1 MNIIVIGSCQD
12 SSTLAKELN
21 RRLKN
26 SIVARIDL
34 LKTTKQLVLQGLN
47 INTNENLGTY
57 VGDVETHDF
66 TKIPADKKQQIIAA
80 VDVINNSIK
89 PLQKVDYSHEFRASS
104 TFDALTN
111 GIPTSTYSFIKVY
124 SGAINDDRVNSMLL
138 DPTFVPNAVVITVK
152 NPLNPLFP
160 ITLTEGSLKE
170 LKSKAFAAVECD
182 NINELYKSEVF
193 QLLFEL
199 TDEKELPVEETKGN
213 STPGLGHAVVAV
225 LEEEFGLDMAA

>member
-47 INTNENLGTY
+47 IHTNENLGTY
-57 VGDVETHDF
+57 VGDVETLDY

-89 PLQKVDYSHEFRASS
+89 TLQKEDYNYKFQASS

-138 DPTFVPNAVVITVK
+138 DSDFIPNAVVITVK

-160 ITLTEGSLKE
+160 ITLTEKLSKE

-199 TDEKELPVEETKGN
+199 TDEKELSAEEKGN
-213 STPGLGHAVVAV
+213 SIPGIGRVGEIV
-225 LEEEFGLDMAA
+225 LENDWVVELAA

>member
-34 LKTTKQLVLQGLN
+34 LKNLKQLVLQGLN
-47 INTNENLGTY
+47 INTTENLGTY
-57 VGDVETHDF
+57 VGDVETRDY
-66 TKIPADKKQQIIAA
+66 TKIPADKKAQIITA
-80 VDVINNSIK
+80 VDAINSNIK
-89 PLQKVDYSHEFRASS
+89 AIQKENLGYKSEASS

-124 SGAINDDRVNSMLL
+124 SGAIDNDRINSMLN
-138 DPTFVPNAVVITVK
+138 DPSFIPNAIVVTVK

-160 ITLTEGSLKE
+160 ITLTEELVKKLKAE
-170 LKSKAFAAVECD
+170 AFALVECD
-182 NINELYKSEVF
+182 NVNELYKTEVF
-193 QLLFEL
+193 KMLFEL
-199 TDEKELPVEETKGN
+199 TDEKDLPVEEESKQRT
-213 STPGLGHAVVAV
+213 GLVQAMPMADDDF
-225 LEEEFGLDMAA
+225 EIDMAA